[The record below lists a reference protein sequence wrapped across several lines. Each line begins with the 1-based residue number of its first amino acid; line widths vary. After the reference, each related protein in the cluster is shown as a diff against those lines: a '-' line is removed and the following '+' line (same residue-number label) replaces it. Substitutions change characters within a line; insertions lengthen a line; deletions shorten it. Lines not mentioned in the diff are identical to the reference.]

1 MALILEKHKMPV
13 QDPEVRAHNFEEVAL
28 GYDEETA
35 VAEAERCLHC
45 KVPQCRKGCPVSIDI
60 PTFIGKIKER
70 DFDGAI
76 ATIKES
82 NALPAIC
89 GRVCPQENQCEKHC
103 ILAKRG
109 ESVAIGRLERFV
121 ADWHNANVQE
131 APAKPTPNGHKVAV
145 IGSGPSGLTCAGDL
159 AKKGYDVTVFEALH
173 LAGGVLVY
181 GIPEFRLPKA
191 IVANE
196 VAKLKAQGVTVM
208 TDMVIGMKVDDALK
222 ITNADIA
229 KALDGLPREK
239 MHCSVMG
246 QEALEAAI
254 RQWKGEP
261 AMPRTQEEGKLVCKC
276 FNVTDQ
282 TIIRAIRENHLK
294 TVDDVTA
301 FTKAGGGCG
310 ECRDE
315 IAEILEAELKREG
328 ETIEQPVKK
337 PAEEKPAGLSNLQR
351 MQKVMEV
358 INMIRPQLQADGGDI
373 ELVDIKV
380 VSVRLQ
386 GSCHGCAASQVTLHQ
401 VIEQILR
408 QQVEPDIVIEEAQK

>member
-1 MALILEKHKMPV
+1 MWDYSKKV
-13 QDPEVRAHNFEEVAL
+13 QDYFVHPHNAGPLADANAIGEVGSIACGDALKLYLKINDQGVIEKASFE
-28 GYDEETA
+28 TF
-35 VAEAERCLHC
+35 
-45 KVPQCRKGCPVSIDI
+45 GCAS
-60 PTFIGKIKER
+60 
-70 DFDGAI
+70 AI
-76 ATIKES
+76 AS
-82 NALPAIC
+82 S
-89 GRVCPQENQCEKHC
+89 
-103 ILAKRG
+103 
-109 ESVAIGRLERFV
+109 SVL
-121 ADWHNANVQE
+121 
-131 APAKPTPNGHKVAV
+131 
-145 IGSGPSGLTCAGDL
+145 
-159 AKKGYDVTVFEALH
+159 
-173 LAGGVLVY
+173 
-181 GIPEFRLPKA
+181 
-191 IVANE
+191 
-196 VAKLKAQGVTVM
+196 

-373 ELVDIKV
+373 ELVDINGKV

>member
-1 MALILEKHKMPV
+1 MWNYSKKV
-13 QDPEVRAHNFEEVAL
+13 QDYFVHPHNAGPLADANAIGEVGSIACGDALKLYLKINDQGVIEKASFE
-28 GYDEETA
+28 TF
-35 VAEAERCLHC
+35 
-45 KVPQCRKGCPVSIDI
+45 GCAS
-60 PTFIGKIKER
+60 
-70 DFDGAI
+70 AI
-76 ATIKES
+76 AS
-82 NALPAIC
+82 S
-89 GRVCPQENQCEKHC
+89 
-103 ILAKRG
+103 
-109 ESVAIGRLERFV
+109 SVL
-121 ADWHNANVQE
+121 
-131 APAKPTPNGHKVAV
+131 
-145 IGSGPSGLTCAGDL
+145 
-159 AKKGYDVTVFEALH
+159 
-173 LAGGVLVY
+173 
-181 GIPEFRLPKA
+181 
-191 IVANE
+191 
-196 VAKLKAQGVTVM
+196 

-351 MQKVMEV
+351 MQKAMEV

-373 ELVDIKV
+373 ELVDINGKV

>member
-1 MALILEKHKMPV
+1 MWNYSKKV
-13 QDPEVRAHNFEEVAL
+13 QDYFVHPHNAGPLADANAIGEVGSIACGDALKLYLKINDQGVIEKASFE
-28 GYDEETA
+28 TF
-35 VAEAERCLHC
+35 
-45 KVPQCRKGCPVSIDI
+45 GCAS
-60 PTFIGKIKER
+60 
-70 DFDGAI
+70 AI
-76 ATIKES
+76 AS
-82 NALPAIC
+82 S
-89 GRVCPQENQCEKHC
+89 
-103 ILAKRG
+103 
-109 ESVAIGRLERFV
+109 SVL
-121 ADWHNANVQE
+121 
-131 APAKPTPNGHKVAV
+131 
-145 IGSGPSGLTCAGDL
+145 
-159 AKKGYDVTVFEALH
+159 
-173 LAGGVLVY
+173 
-181 GIPEFRLPKA
+181 
-191 IVANE
+191 
-196 VAKLKAQGVTVM
+196 

-222 ITNADIA
+222 IPNADIA

-373 ELVDIKV
+373 ELVDINGKV

>member
-1 MALILEKHKMPV
+1 MWNYSKKV
-13 QDPEVRAHNFEEVAL
+13 QDYFVHPHNAGPLADANAIGEVGSIACGDALKLYLKINDQGVIEKASFE
-28 GYDEETA
+28 TF
-35 VAEAERCLHC
+35 
-45 KVPQCRKGCPVSIDI
+45 GCAS
-60 PTFIGKIKER
+60 
-70 DFDGAI
+70 AI
-76 ATIKES
+76 AS
-82 NALPAIC
+82 S
-89 GRVCPQENQCEKHC
+89 
-103 ILAKRG
+103 
-109 ESVAIGRLERFV
+109 SVL
-121 ADWHNANVQE
+121 
-131 APAKPTPNGHKVAV
+131 
-145 IGSGPSGLTCAGDL
+145 
-159 AKKGYDVTVFEALH
+159 
-173 LAGGVLVY
+173 
-181 GIPEFRLPKA
+181 
-191 IVANE
+191 
-196 VAKLKAQGVTVM
+196 

-261 AMPRTQEEGKLVCKC
+261 AIPRTQEEGKLVCKC

-328 ETIEQPVKK
+328 ETVEQPVKK
-337 PAEEKPAGLSNLQR
+337 PAEEKTAGLSNLQR

-373 ELVDIKV
+373 ELVDINGKV

>member
-1 MALILEKHKMPV
+1 MWNYSKKV
-13 QDPEVRAHNFEEVAL
+13 QDYFVHPHNAGPLADANAIGEVGSIACGDALKLYLKINDQGVIEKASFE
-28 GYDEETA
+28 TF
-35 VAEAERCLHC
+35 
-45 KVPQCRKGCPVSIDI
+45 GCAS
-60 PTFIGKIKER
+60 
-70 DFDGAI
+70 AI
-76 ATIKES
+76 AS
-82 NALPAIC
+82 S
-89 GRVCPQENQCEKHC
+89 
-103 ILAKRG
+103 
-109 ESVAIGRLERFV
+109 SVL
-121 ADWHNANVQE
+121 
-131 APAKPTPNGHKVAV
+131 
-145 IGSGPSGLTCAGDL
+145 
-159 AKKGYDVTVFEALH
+159 
-173 LAGGVLVY
+173 
-181 GIPEFRLPKA
+181 
-191 IVANE
+191 
-196 VAKLKAQGVTVM
+196 

-373 ELVDIKV
+373 ELVDINGKV

-408 QQVEPDIVIEEAQK
+408 QQIEPDIVIEEAQK

>member
-1 MALILEKHKMPV
+1 MWNYSKKV
-13 QDPEVRAHNFEEVAL
+13 QDYFVHPHNAGPLADANAIGEVGSIACGDALKLYLKINDQGVIEKASFE
-28 GYDEETA
+28 TF
-35 VAEAERCLHC
+35 
-45 KVPQCRKGCPVSIDI
+45 GCAS
-60 PTFIGKIKER
+60 
-70 DFDGAI
+70 AI
-76 ATIKES
+76 AS
-82 NALPAIC
+82 S
-89 GRVCPQENQCEKHC
+89 
-103 ILAKRG
+103 
-109 ESVAIGRLERFV
+109 SVL
-121 ADWHNANVQE
+121 
-131 APAKPTPNGHKVAV
+131 
-145 IGSGPSGLTCAGDL
+145 
-159 AKKGYDVTVFEALH
+159 
-173 LAGGVLVY
+173 
-181 GIPEFRLPKA
+181 
-191 IVANE
+191 
-196 VAKLKAQGVTVM
+196 

-315 IAEILEAELKREG
+315 IAEIREAELKREG

-373 ELVDIKV
+373 ELVDINGKV
-380 VSVRLQ
+380 ISVRLQ

>member
-1 MALILEKHKMPV
+1 MWNYSKKV
-13 QDPEVRAHNFEEVAL
+13 QDYFVHPHNAGPLADANAIGEVGSIACGDALKLYLKINDQGVIEKASFE
-28 GYDEETA
+28 TF
-35 VAEAERCLHC
+35 
-45 KVPQCRKGCPVSIDI
+45 GCAS
-60 PTFIGKIKER
+60 
-70 DFDGAI
+70 AI
-76 ATIKES
+76 AS
-82 NALPAIC
+82 S
-89 GRVCPQENQCEKHC
+89 
-103 ILAKRG
+103 
-109 ESVAIGRLERFV
+109 SVL
-121 ADWHNANVQE
+121 
-131 APAKPTPNGHKVAV
+131 
-145 IGSGPSGLTCAGDL
+145 
-159 AKKGYDVTVFEALH
+159 
-173 LAGGVLVY
+173 
-181 GIPEFRLPKA
+181 
-191 IVANE
+191 
-196 VAKLKAQGVTVM
+196 

-328 ETIEQPVKK
+328 ETIEQPAKK

-373 ELVDIKV
+373 ELVDINGKV

>member
-1 MALILEKHKMPV
+1 MWNYSKKV
-13 QDPEVRAHNFEEVAL
+13 QDYFVHPHNAGSLADANAIGEVGSIACGDALKLYLKINDQGVIEKASFE
-28 GYDEETA
+28 TF
-35 VAEAERCLHC
+35 
-45 KVPQCRKGCPVSIDI
+45 GCAS
-60 PTFIGKIKER
+60 
-70 DFDGAI
+70 AI
-76 ATIKES
+76 AS
-82 NALPAIC
+82 S
-89 GRVCPQENQCEKHC
+89 
-103 ILAKRG
+103 
-109 ESVAIGRLERFV
+109 SVL
-121 ADWHNANVQE
+121 
-131 APAKPTPNGHKVAV
+131 
-145 IGSGPSGLTCAGDL
+145 
-159 AKKGYDVTVFEALH
+159 
-173 LAGGVLVY
+173 
-181 GIPEFRLPKA
+181 
-191 IVANE
+191 
-196 VAKLKAQGVTVM
+196 

-373 ELVDIKV
+373 ELVDINGKV

>member
-1 MALILEKHKMPV
+1 MWNYSKKV
-13 QDPEVRAHNFEEVAL
+13 QDYFVHPHNAGPLADANAIGEVGSIACGDALKLYLKINDQGVIEKASFE
-28 GYDEETA
+28 TF
-35 VAEAERCLHC
+35 
-45 KVPQCRKGCPVSIDI
+45 GCAS
-60 PTFIGKIKER
+60 
-70 DFDGAI
+70 AI
-76 ATIKES
+76 AS
-82 NALPAIC
+82 S
-89 GRVCPQENQCEKHC
+89 
-103 ILAKRG
+103 
-109 ESVAIGRLERFV
+109 SVL
-121 ADWHNANVQE
+121 
-131 APAKPTPNGHKVAV
+131 
-145 IGSGPSGLTCAGDL
+145 
-159 AKKGYDVTVFEALH
+159 
-173 LAGGVLVY
+173 
-181 GIPEFRLPKA
+181 
-191 IVANE
+191 
-196 VAKLKAQGVTVM
+196 

-239 MHCSVMG
+239 MHCSAMG

-373 ELVDIKV
+373 ELVDINGKV

>member
-1 MALILEKHKMPV
+1 MWNYSKKV
-13 QDPEVRAHNFEEVAL
+13 QDYFVHPHNAGPLADANAIGEVGSIACGDALKLYLKINDQGVIEKASFE
-28 GYDEETA
+28 TF
-35 VAEAERCLHC
+35 
-45 KVPQCRKGCPVSIDI
+45 GCAS
-60 PTFIGKIKER
+60 
-70 DFDGAI
+70 AI
-76 ATIKES
+76 AS
-82 NALPAIC
+82 SSVLP
-89 GRVCPQENQCEKHC
+89 
-103 ILAKRG
+103 
-109 ESVAIGRLERFV
+109 
-121 ADWHNANVQE
+121 
-131 APAKPTPNGHKVAV
+131 
-145 IGSGPSGLTCAGDL
+145 
-159 AKKGYDVTVFEALH
+159 
-173 LAGGVLVY
+173 
-181 GIPEFRLPKA
+181 
-191 IVANE
+191 
-196 VAKLKAQGVTVM
+196 
-208 TDMVIGMKVDDALK
+208 DMVIGMKVDDALK

-328 ETIEQPVKK
+328 ETIEQPGKK

-373 ELVDIKV
+373 ELVDINGKV